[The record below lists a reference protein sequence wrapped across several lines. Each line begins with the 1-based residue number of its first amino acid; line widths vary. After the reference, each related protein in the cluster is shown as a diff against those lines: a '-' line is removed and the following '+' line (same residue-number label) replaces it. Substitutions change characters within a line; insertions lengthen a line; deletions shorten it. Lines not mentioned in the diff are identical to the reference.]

1 MFNLEQAITEWR
13 QQMLAAGIQS
23 PASLN
28 ELEIHLRE
36 EIERQMKSGSNA
48 RTAFEIS
55 LQQIGRPEVLSHEF
69 KKSEG
74 TTVKTMGYLAL
85 CIGTLIMLRLLTI
98 HLVASP
104 LAPEKC
110 GDWRSVLGFLSG
122 QIDAAHWRPNEQY
135 AWLIAAAAIIFFGLC
150 SAIFYFEA
158 SDTRS
163 IRLWK
168 TIGLLYS
175 TLAIW
180 LSAFPI
186 WLILT
191 VPRYDAAVGVTGRI
205 LVFAALTVSVL
216 SIFGWRKYRRILPV
230 ITNQRIRRLAG
241 TGGCIF
247 GGMVVASVL
256 IFLQPVHFS
265 IGIILLTWSLAGA
278 SVLGSLGY
286 GLEKAVEG

>member
-1 MFNLEQAITEWR
+1 MFNLEQAITKWR

-36 EIERQMKSGSNA
+36 EIERQMRSGSNA

-55 LQQIGRPEVLSHEF
+55 LQQIGRPEVLSREF

-74 TTVKTMGYLAL
+74 TTAKTIGYLAL
-85 CIGTLIMLRLLTI
+85 GIGTLIMLRLLTI

-135 AWLIAAAAIIFFGLC
+135 AWLIAAAAIIFFDLC
-150 SAIFYFEA
+150 SAIFYFES

-175 TLAIW
+175 TLAVW
-180 LSAFPI
+180 LSAGWPLAC
-186 WLILT
+186 WLSP
-191 VPRYDAAVGVTGRI
+191 VWPSTG
-205 LVFAALTVSVL
+205 
-216 SIFGWRKYRRILPV
+216 WP
-230 ITNQRIRRLAG
+230 
-241 TGGCIF
+241 
-247 GGMVVASVL
+247 
-256 IFLQPVHFS
+256 
-265 IGIILLTWSLAGA
+265 
-278 SVLGSLGY
+278 SLGDSDTWRLPSSIVPATTA
-286 GLEKAVEG
+286 GHRVRLSPGNAPHSGIPSLRS

>member
-1 MFNLEQAITEWR
+1 
-13 QQMLAAGIQS
+13 MLDAGIQS
-23 PASLN
+23 PALD
-28 ELEIHLRE
+28 ELETHLRE
-36 EIERQMKSGSNA
+36 EIQRQMKSGLET

-55 LQQIGRPEVLSHEF
+55 LQQIGRPEVLSREY

-74 TTVKTMGYLAL
+74 TTVKTIGYLAL
-85 CIGTLIMLRLLTI
+85 GIGTLIMLRLLTI
-98 HLVASP
+98 HLVVSP
-104 LAPEKC
+104 LAPEKS

-150 SAIFYFEA
+150 SAIFYFES

-175 TLAIW
+175 TLAVW

-186 WLILT
+186 WLVLT

-216 SIFGWRKYRRILPV
+216 SIFGWRKYQKILPV
-230 ITNQRIRRLAG
+230 INNPRIRRLAG
-241 TGGCIF
+241 IGGCIL
-247 GGMVVASVL
+247 GGMVVALVQ

-265 IGIILLTWSLAGA
+265 IGIVLLTWSLAVA
-278 SVLGSLGY
+278 SVLGGLGY
-286 GLEKAVEG
+286 GLEKAVERTALGRTAADS